1 MTRCR
6 IVPVAVAALSLAV
19 ASSALAQAKPATPQ
33 TAAPQSTATPP
44 ARAKWVAPMKGI
56 ASIQVIQGQSKRV
69 GSDIVTLIKV
79 KNMSS
84 APIAGLRADEY
95 WYDKNLKVVSGDTQR
110 HMKLLQ
116 PGEVVELTMKS
127 PSKPDLYRSSINFV
141 HANGKI
147 DAKAVKVFK

>member
-1 MTRCR
+1 MNRTRL
-6 IVPVAVAALSLAV
+6 VPVAAVALSLAV
-19 ASSALAQAKPATPQ
+19 ASSALAQTKPAPSQ

-44 ARAKWVAPMKGI
+44 ARAKWVAPIKGL

-69 GSDIVTLIKV
+69 GTDVVTVIKI

-95 WYDKNLKVVSGDTQR
+95 WYDKSLKVVSGDTYR
-110 HMKLLQ
+110 HKQPLQ
-116 PGEVVELTMKS
+116 PGEVIELTMKS

-147 DAKAVKVFK
+147 EAKAVKVFK